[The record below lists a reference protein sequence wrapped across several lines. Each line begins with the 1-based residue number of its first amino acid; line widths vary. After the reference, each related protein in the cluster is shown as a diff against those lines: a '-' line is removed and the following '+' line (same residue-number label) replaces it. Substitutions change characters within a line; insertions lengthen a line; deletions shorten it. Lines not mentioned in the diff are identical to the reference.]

1 MINPK
6 LIVVPFAA
14 DGQKDEIPVTR
25 EPSMPTQKA
34 TWDLGFPP
42 ATMLPE
48 SAGGLP
54 PRGRD
59 FNGIFN
65 QISEM
70 LVHFAK
76 GGRIK
81 FSESYAEEIG
91 GYQKGAILQSDDET
105 KDYQSLIDENKVNFN
120 TATSAQ
126 INAAWKLVS
135 TASLAT
141 DMSSKLDKTAVLQT
155 IGNSKTGVMSQ
166 DAVTLALPKQATTST
181 SGTVILASSTGQ
193 STSKVMAQKAVTDAI
208 VSHSVPV
215 GSPIPWPQ
223 STPPDGYLICNGQH
237 FDKNKYPLLSKAY
250 PSGVLPDLR
259 GEFIRGLDSGRSVDP
274 GRGVLTSQGDAMR
287 NFTGTFKGSAGRY
300 DQDYVT
306 GVFKLENTDAQGA
319 GFNGFR
325 EMGKVSMNPSRQV
338 PTAEENRPRNIAF
351 LYIVKAA

>member
-1 MINPK
+1 MNNPK

-14 DGQKDEIPVTR
+14 DGQKDDIPVTR

-54 PRGRD
+54 PRGLD

-120 TATSAQ
+120 TATAAQ
-126 INAAWKLVS
+126 INAAWKLIS
-135 TASLAT
+135 TASLAA
-141 DMSSKLDKTAVLQT
+141 DISKKLDKEAVKQT
-155 IGNSKTGVMSQ
+155 TGNSQTSVMSQ
-166 DAVTLALPKQATTST
+166 DAVTKALASKQATGDYATVSQLNNGLRTKQPTGDYLLKSELPKNTASKQVNGWWKCVDTGLIIQWGRTS
-181 SGTVILASSTGQ
+181 VN
-193 STSKVMAQKAVTDAI
+193 KNDF
-208 VSHSVPV
+208 
-215 GSPIPWPQ
+215 PIP
-223 STPPDGYLICNGQH
+223 
-237 FDKNKYPLLSKAY
+237 F
-250 PSGVLPDLR
+250 PSMAASIQLTHGIGDQARSYVVT
-259 GEFIRGLDSGRSVDP
+259 ELDRLGFSI
-274 GRGVLTSQGDAMR
+274 
-287 NFTGTFKGSAGRY
+287 
-300 DQDYVT
+300 
-306 GVFKLENTDAQGA
+306 NTDT
-319 GFNGFR
+319 R
-325 EMGKVSMNPSRQV
+325 IL
-338 PTAEENRPRNIAF
+338 PTFWIAIG
-351 LYIVKAA
+351 Y

>member
-1 MINPK
+1 MNNPK

-105 KDYQSLIDENKVNFN
+105 KDYQSLIDSNKVNFN
-120 TATSAQ
+120 TATAAQ
-126 INAAWKLVS
+126 INAAWKLIS

-141 DMSSKLDKTAVLQT
+141 DISKKLDKEAVKQT
-155 IGNSKTGVMSQ
+155 TGNSQTSVMSQ
-166 DAVTLALPKQATTST
+166 DAVTKALASKQAT
-181 SGTVILASSTGQ
+181 G
-193 STSKVMAQKAVTDAI
+193 
-208 VSHSVPV
+208 
-215 GSPIPWPQ
+215 
-223 STPPDGYLICNGQH
+223 
-237 FDKNKYPLLSKAY
+237 
-250 PSGVLPDLR
+250 
-259 GEFIRGLDSGRSVDP
+259 
-274 GRGVLTSQGDAMR
+274 
-287 NFTGTFKGSAGRY
+287 
-300 DQDYVT
+300 DYVT
-306 GVFKLENTDAQGA
+306 ETQLNNGLSTKQPTGDYLLKNELPKNTASKQA
-319 GFNGFR
+319 NGWWKCADTGIICQWGR
-325 EMGKVSMNPSRQV
+325 I
-338 PTAEENRPRNIAF
+338 TAVKNTFPIAF
-351 LYIVKAA
+351 PSAVTSIVMSPTSGILSSQRIGAFNTTSFDAIFEYGNNTGFYFAVGY

>member
-1 MINPK
+1 MNNPK

-91 GYQKGAILQSDDET
+91 GYQKGAILQSNDET
-105 KDYQSLIDENKVNFN
+105 KDYQSLIDANKVNFN
-120 TATSAQ
+120 TATSEQ
-126 INAAWKLVS
+126 INAAWKLIS

-141 DMSSKLDKTAVLQT
+141 DISKKLDKEAVKQT
-155 IGNSKTGVMSQ
+155 TGNSQSNVMSQ
-166 DAVTLALPKQATTST
+166 DAVTKALNTKQVAGDYATVNHLNTGLATRQPKGDYLLKSELPKNT
-181 SGTVILASSTGQ
+181 ASKQTKGWWQCADTGMIYQ
-193 STSKVMAQKAVTDAI
+193 WGNGSVTN
-208 VSHSVPV
+208 V
-215 GSPIPWPQ
+215 
-223 STPPDGYLICNGQH
+223 T
-237 FDKNKYPLLSKAY
+237 FDKPFPNRLVNIQITHGIGTAPRFYVIKESSNTGFKA
-250 PSGVLPDLR
+250 
-259 GEFIRGLDSGRSVDP
+259 
-274 GRGVLTSQGDAMR
+274 QGDFGDPIGYWFAI
-287 NFTGTFKGSAGRY
+287 GY
-300 DQDYVT
+300 
-306 GVFKLENTDAQGA
+306 
-319 GFNGFR
+319 
-325 EMGKVSMNPSRQV
+325 
-338 PTAEENRPRNIAF
+338 
-351 LYIVKAA
+351 

>member
-25 EPSMPTQKA
+25 DPTMPTQKA

-54 PRGRD
+54 PRGLD

-105 KDYQSLIDENKVNFN
+105 KDYQSLIDGNKVNFN
-120 TATSAQ
+120 TASSAQ
-126 INAAWKLVS
+126 INDSWKLIS
-135 TASLAT
+135 TTSLAT
-141 DMSSKLDKTAVLQT
+141 DISSKLDKKAVLQT
-155 IGNSKTGVMSQ
+155 TGNSKTGVMSQ
-166 DAVTLALPKQATTST
+166 DAVTSSLPKQATTSIN
-181 SGTVILASSTGQ
+181 GTVTLVSSTGQ
-193 STSKVMAQKAVTDAI
+193 STSKVMTQKAVTDAI
-208 VSHSVPV
+208 VSYSVPV

-223 STPPDGYLICNGQH
+223 SSPPEGYFSCNGQE
-237 FDKNKYPLLSKAY
+237 FNKTAYPLLAKAY
-250 PSGVLPDLR
+250 PSGKLPDLR
-259 GEFIRGLDSGRSVDP
+259 GEFIRGLDAGRGVDP
-274 GRGVLTSQGDAMR
+274 GRLVASPQLDEFKRHQHLNGAKVGYDGATGSNTRVVSDGGAGTWLTSEVG
-287 NFTGTFKGSAGRY
+287 GTE
-300 DQDYVT
+300 T
-306 GVFKLENTDAQGA
+306 
-319 GFNGFR
+319 
-325 EMGKVSMNPSRQV
+325 
-338 PTAEENRPRNIAF
+338 RPRNIAF

>member
-1 MINPK
+1 MNNPK

-105 KDYQSLIDENKVNFN
+105 KDYQSLIDDNKVNFN
-120 TATSAQ
+120 TASSAQ
-126 INAAWKLVS
+126 INAAWKLIS

-141 DMSSKLDKTAVLQT
+141 DVSNKLDKTAVLQT
-155 IGNSKTGVMSQ
+155 TGNSKTGVMSQ
-166 DAVTLALPKQATTST
+166 DAVTLSLPKQATTST

-193 STSKVMAQKAVTDAI
+193 STSQVMTQKAVTDAI
-208 VSHSVPV
+208 VSYSVPV

-223 STPPDGYLICNGQH
+223 SSPPEGYLSCNGQE
-237 FDKNKYPLLSKAY
+237 FNKAAYPLLAKAY
-250 PSGVLPDLR
+250 PSGKLPDLR
-259 GEFIRGLDSGRSVDP
+259 GEFIRGVDA
-274 GRGVLTSQGDAMR
+274 GRGADAGRLVLTSQEDQFKAHNHSVIGEDAGSGTAYFGRGNGARRNISKDAM
-287 NFTGTFKGSAGRY
+287 NLEGGSE
-300 DQDYVT
+300 T
-306 GVFKLENTDAQGA
+306 
-319 GFNGFR
+319 
-325 EMGKVSMNPSRQV
+325 
-338 PTAEENRPRNIAF
+338 RPRNIAF